1 MKPKSKIHFEISER
15 KILLRIFDVLL
26 VLAGLYFVSSVF
38 DFAYFKISTTNW
50 AWSIVLVIYL
60 TVFAT
65 IFELYNLQKTNDID
79 RVFKNVVL
87 TTSVTVLFYLLTP
100 FYTPSLPANRLQIL
114 YFFLAILGSL
124 FVWRLAYITFISS
137 PRFYKNVLVVGDSFE
152 IDKIVSNLQAADPHY
167 VVVGYLNTSNHNP
180 SSSIPKVEIAELLQ
194 AVKQMRIGEIVVSSS
209 LQEGVGKDLYTK
221 LMVLLKQGYPIK
233 EYFHVYEDITSRL
246 PVEHMDKDFYKYFP
260 FSRSNQNKLYLFFHR
275 LFDLIFSGI
284 GLGVLLLFIP
294 FVCLLNLG
302 WNRGAL
308 FYRQTRVGRGGEE
321 FEIIKFRTMIK
332 DAEKHGAQFASKHD
346 ARITVFGKFLRKT
359 RIDEIPQFVNVIR
372 GEMSFIGPRPE
383 RPYFVKELSKSISF
397 YEIRHSIKPGL
408 TGWAQVSTK
417 YGECEEDSLTK
428 LQYDLYYIKHRG
440 MFLDLRIILKTMST
454 VIFFRGQ

>member
-50 AWSIVLVIYL
+50 AWSIVLAIYL

-79 RVFKNVVL
+79 RVFKNIVL

-124 FVWRLAYITFISS
+124 FIWRLAYITFISS

-194 AVKQMRIGEIVVSSS
+194 AVKHMRIGEIVVSSS

-294 FVCLLNLG
+294 LVCLLNLA

-308 FYRQTRVGRGGEE
+308 FYRQTRVGRGGKNLKSSSLERWLRMPKSTE
-321 FEIIKFRTMIK
+321 LNLPVKMMLELL
-332 DAEKHGAQFASKHD
+332 
-346 ARITVFGKFLRKT
+346 FL
-359 RIDEIPQFVNVIR
+359 VN
-372 GEMSFIGPRPE
+372 F
-383 RPYFVKELSKSISF
+383 
-397 YEIRHSIKPGL
+397 
-408 TGWAQVSTK
+408 
-417 YGECEEDSLTK
+417 
-428 LQYDLYYIKHRG
+428 
-440 MFLDLRIILKTMST
+440 
-454 VIFFRGQ
+454 

>member
-26 VLAGLYFVSSVF
+26 VLAGLYFVSSIF

-50 AWSIVLVIYL
+50 AWSIVLAIYL

-79 RVFKNVVL
+79 RVFKNIIL

-124 FVWRLAYITFISS
+124 FIWRLAYITFISS

-167 VVVGYLNTSNHNP
+167 VVVGYLNTSNNNP
-180 SSSIPKVEIAELLQ
+180 SSLIPKVEIAELLQ
-194 AVKQMRIGEIVVSSS
+194 AVKHMRIGEIVVSSS

-246 PVEHMDKDFYKYFP
+246 PVEHMDKDFYK
-260 FSRSNQNKLYLFFHR
+260 
-275 LFDLIFSGI
+275 
-284 GLGVLLLFIP
+284 
-294 FVCLLNLG
+294 
-302 WNRGAL
+302 
-308 FYRQTRVGRGGEE
+308 
-321 FEIIKFRTMIK
+321 
-332 DAEKHGAQFASKHD
+332 
-346 ARITVFGKFLRKT
+346 RK
-359 RIDEIPQFVNVIR
+359 PV
-372 GEMSFIGPRPE
+372 
-383 RPYFVKELSKSISF
+383 
-397 YEIRHSIKPGL
+397 
-408 TGWAQVSTK
+408 
-417 YGECEEDSLTK
+417 
-428 LQYDLYYIKHRG
+428 
-440 MFLDLRIILKTMST
+440 
-454 VIFFRGQ
+454 